1 MSHACES
8 CDIGEHSNDCQ
19 RHHQYQHRIKSG
31 NILEYTAEQGSETCQ
46 NHTLRALHK
55 SNLALNAQTFGAGTH
70 IAHHQ
75 RTDQGNKRNDSVNEI
90 VFD

>member
-1 MSHACES
+1 MGRR
-8 CDIGEHSNDCQ
+8 CDPFC
-19 RHHQYQHRIKSG
+19 RIVR
-31 NILEYTAEQGSETCQ
+31 YD
-46 NHTLRALHK
+46 K

-90 VFD
+90 VFVILFAGLFDMMDGRVARLGNMSSKFGALYDSVL